1 MSDDVLKGMA
11 DAIAEECHEDYVG
24 IWEVVKEVKRAFPDA
39 AAREV
44 QKATIEL
51 VRSLLTSGRAVA
63 GDLSNEGTFCDW
75 RLSVDH
81 CVERIREEW
90 DRLGH
95 EPNIAEV
102 VWLTAP

>member
-1 MSDDVLKGMA
+1 MSDDVLKKIG

-24 IWEVVKEVKRAFPDA
+24 LWELVKDVKRAFPEA
-39 AAREV
+39 SAREV
-44 QKATIEL
+44 QKTTLEL
-51 VRSLLTSGRAVA
+51 VRDLLSTGRAVA
-63 GDLSNEGTFCDW
+63 GDLSNDGDFCDW
-75 RLSVDH
+75 RLSVDL
-81 CVERIREEW
+81 CVARVREEW